1 MAMTNNGE
9 KVIMEV
15 PANMVAQLQLFMQN
29 MEMTN
34 ETNSAM
40 EMSPIE
46 NEENNNKI
54 SQEINEVE
62 KVLAHKCTI
71 SSGNLLYMKYKLL
84 FKSGEIEWISE
95 EDCNCEYLISNYL
108 KEKKIKTSYVFCRV
122 STKEQA
128 TSTNLSLDAQKEEI
142 LSMINTESRVKIIQI
157 SSSAYKN
164 IPKDLVEVGNN
175 ANAGD
180 IIYVWRIDRLSRN
193 IFNYMEW
200 LEELNKREVLIY
212 SVDEQIY
219 YNMNR
224 TKFLEAILDA
234 QKEAELLSKRVKL
247 ANKRKR
253 ERGDQAIGS
262 LPYGKI
268 YKRIVDNSGNTLYK
282 VVVENEEEMNIIKYI
297 KSSKLAK
304 HEIASTLNKRKS
316 FKRQKK
322 WNVGMIERILKCS
335 C

>member
-1 MAMTNNGE
+1 MTMTNNGE

-34 ETNSAM
+34 ETDSNM

-54 SQEINEVE
+54 SQEINEVK
-62 KVLAHKCTI
+62 KVLAHRCTI
-71 SSGNLLYMKYKLL
+71 SSGNLLYMEYKLL

-108 KEKKIKTSYVFCRV
+108 KEKNIKTSYVFCRV
-122 STKEQA
+122 SSKDQA
-128 TSTNLSLDAQKEEI
+128 TSTNLSLDAQKDEI
-142 LSMINTESRVKIIQI
+142 LPMINTESRIKIIQI

-180 IIYVWRIDRLSRN
+180 TIYVWRIDRLSRN

-200 LEELNKREVLIY
+200 LEKLNNRGVLIY

-268 YKRIVDNSGNTLYK
+268 YKRILDNSGNTLYK